1 MRCLMKVSV
10 VIPVY
15 NERET
20 VEHLVERVKKVNIS
34 GVDKEIIVVDDG
46 STDGTGEVLKGIK
59 GIWIKFHEKNRG
71 KGSALKT
78 GIGVSTGDIILVQDA
93 DLEYSPEDY
102 PRLIKPIVDG
112 KAKVVYGSR
121 LLGNNQRGRLW
132 FYFGGITVTKFTN
145 LLYRSKLTDE
155 PTCYKVFHKD
165 LRPVLLGAKGQRF
178 EWEPEVTAKILKAGH
193 DICEVPI
200 SYAPRK
206 KGKKIGVRDGIYALW
221 TLLKYRIN

>member
-1 MRCLMKVSV
+1 MKVSV

-59 GIWIKFHEKNRG
+59 GIRIKFHEKNRG

-132 FYFGGITVTKFTN
+132 FYLGGITVTKFTN

-193 DICEVPI
+193 DIYEVPI
-200 SYAPRK
+200 SYVPRK
-206 KGKKIGVRDGIYALW
+206 KGKKIGAWDGIYALW